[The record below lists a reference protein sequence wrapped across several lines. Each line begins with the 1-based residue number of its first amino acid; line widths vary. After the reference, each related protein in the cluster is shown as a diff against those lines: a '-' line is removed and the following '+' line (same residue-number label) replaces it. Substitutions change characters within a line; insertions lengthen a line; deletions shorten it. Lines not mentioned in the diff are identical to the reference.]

1 MYNLCLTFIFSGEKM
16 TILHAGYYEG
26 FVPDA
31 EVIFNAHSS
40 SGDYHGEM
48 NHKMTVRWQGNKLIP
63 NQPKK

>member
-1 MYNLCLTFIFSGEKM
+1 M

-63 NQPKK
+63 NQPNK